1 MTADGAMLAGRVAV
15 VTGATGGIGSAICRR
30 LAENGA
36 AVVAGFRRD
45 ENAARAL
52 VSSLAAV
59 TANQHSAIHVDV
71 TDASALESFAG
82 QISARYGRADILVNA
97 VGTTRFVSHA
107 DLDRLDDDL
116 IDEIFRT
123 NWRGPFA
130 TIRALRPLLEK
141 GVEKGVRE
149 PFSGGLQEN
158 GSRTPF
164 SALVVNI
171 SSVAAVTGVGSNV
184 AYCASKAALNAM
196 TMALARALAPAIRV
210 VSVSPGVVETEFIK
224 GLDERWREEQRK
236 RTPLGRLA
244 SPADV
249 ADAVLA
255 AATTLQSATG
265 CVIPIDGGRPLA

>member
-1 MTADGAMLAGRVAV
+1 VTDRIPLAGRVAI

-45 ENAARAL
+45 ENAARTL
-52 VSSLAAV
+52 VSSLCDAPAER
-59 TANQHSAIHVDV
+59 HSAIQADV
-71 TDASALESFAG
+71 TDSAALGRFAA
-82 QISARYGRADILVNA
+82 QIADRYGRADVLVNCA
-97 VGTTRFVSHA
+97 GTTRFVPHA
-107 DLDRLDDDL
+107 DLDSLDDVL
-116 IDEIFRT
+116 IDDIFRT

-141 GVEKGVRE
+141 GA
-149 PFSGGLQEN
+149 GL
-158 GSRTPF
+158 RAPF

-171 SSVAAVTGVGSNV
+171 SSVAATTGVGSNV

-196 TMALARALAPAIRV
+196 TMSLARALAPSIRV
-210 VSVSPGVVETEFIK
+210 VSISPGVVNTEFIK
-224 GLDERWREEQRK
+224 SLDERWRHEQLS

-244 SPADV
+244 SPDDV

-255 AATTLQSATG
+255 VATTLQTATG

>member
-1 MTADGAMLAGRVAV
+1 MTADGARLAGRVAV

-36 AVVAGFRRD
+36 AVVVGFRRD

-59 TANQHSAIHVDV
+59 AANPHSAIRVDV
-71 TDASALESFAG
+71 TDGSALESFAG
-82 QISARYGRADILVNA
+82 QISARYGRADILVNC

-107 DLDRLDDDL
+107 DLNRLDDDL

-141 GVEKGVRE
+141 GVRE
-149 PFSGGLQEN
+149 PFSGGSREN

-164 SALVVNI
+164 STPFSSSGRKARIVANGPRQFVRKI
-171 SSVAAVTGVGSNV
+171 SSIRSSSRRSRSACDT
-184 AYCASKAALNAM
+184 K
-196 TMALARALAPAIRV
+196 RV
-210 VSVSPGVVETEFIK
+210 VPTAFT
-224 GLDERWREEQRK
+224 RM
-236 RTPLGRLA
+236 
-244 SPADV
+244 
-249 ADAVLA
+249 
-255 AATTLQSATG
+255 SA
-265 CVIPIDGGRPLA
+265 RP